1 MALKFVLRPGEKMV
15 VNGAVIGAGDQQG
28 SILLFN
34 KAHFLRG
41 REIMR
46 EEEATTL
53 ERRIY
58 FVIQLAYL
66 FPEDAP
72 LNLTRC
78 AEFLEEAKTQHPD
91 RAESFAEIED
101 EVRHGNYYRALKLCG
116 RLVKASDSS
125 GADGS
130 EGDEPN

>member
-15 VNGAVIGAGDQQG
+15 VNGAVIGAGEQQG

-46 EEEATTL
+46 EEDTTTL

-78 AEFLEEAKTQHPD
+78 AEFLEEAKTIHPD
-91 RAESFAEIED
+91 RAESFTEIED
-101 EVRHGNYYRALKLCG
+101 QVRQGNYYRALKLCG
-116 RLVKASDSS
+116 RLVKSSD
-125 GADGS
+125 
-130 EGDEPN
+130 GDAAEQS

>member
-1 MALKFVLRPGEKMV
+1 MALKFVLRSGEKMV
-15 VNGAVIGAGDQQG
+15 INGAVIGAGEQQG

-46 EEEATTL
+46 EEDATTM

-66 FPEDAP
+66 FPDDAA

-78 AEFLEEAKTQHPD
+78 AEFLDEAKTQYPD
-91 RAESFAEIED
+91 RAEAFTEIED
-101 EVRHGNYYRALKLCG
+101 QVRQGNYYRALKLCG
-116 RLVKASDSS
+116 RLVKASD
-125 GADGS
+125 
-130 EGDEPN
+130 GDSAVEA